1 MMFPLISTLVGSC
14 ALVLARS
21 SSTVDCEEE
30 AVRFMLS
37 DPPYTNYFYSD
48 CNSASQVIVTSPLP
62 GNDLELVKP
71 RLLVRLENLYAFSI

>member
-1 MMFPLISTLVGSC
+1 
-14 ALVLARS
+14 
-21 SSTVDCEEE
+21 
-30 AVRFMLS
+30 MLS